1 MGRQLITTYTF
12 TPNTRDIILTDVESF
27 TVENIRLI
35 VNETQKVVICSSMK
49 KDTIVSIV
57 NNIITFNES
66 LPLLNQYDKLTIELD
81 LGVSGAEALETE
93 VFEGKTNIANSISNK
108 GIPATS
114 DDTFSIL
121 ANKITQIESSPPEPQ
136 VIAALDTLNGETIS
150 GTSLDK
156 IDAAISSKS
165 AIAVELENTGIEMDG
180 KPLSAYATMLSLD
193 LGTLGVY
200 ILGSDNAEYTA
211 AEWRRII
218 KNNPAPPAAIGVI
231 LRSTSQS
238 FIISINEINKPF
250 DIYNKLIP
258 NLTSYT
264 SNQNLY
270 KDLDGYTNSLRI
282 MQFANPAMLTEEQ
295 GVYKCANLA
304 SFPSVGLPGLIYLDL
319 STNKAYWWVEGR
331 YVDQGVKPYVDSRSM
346 AGSQATEYAW
356 NYKAYV
362 GDPRQWY
369 LPSIGQLMLIF
380 ANNIAI
386 NDCLNATNNLQ
397 LSTVNWWSS
406 TQSTV
411 PLMWN
416 LTGGTGNVFSNTRNT
431 SNVVRAVSA
440 Y

>member
-12 TPNTRDIILTDVESF
+12 TPNTRDIILTDVENF

-81 LGVSGAEALETE
+81 LGVSGTEALEAE
-93 VFEGKTNIANSISNK
+93 VYEGKTNIASSISDK

-114 DDTFSIL
+114 ADTFSIL
-121 ANKITQIESSPPEPQ
+121 ANKITQIESNPPEPQ
-136 VIAALDTLNGETIS
+136 VIAALDTLNGETIP

-156 IDAAISSKS
+156 IDVAISSKS

-180 KPLSAYATMLSLD
+180 KPLSLYAPMLRWA

-211 AEWRRII
+211 AEWRMI

-238 FIISINEINKPF
+238 FIISIDEISKPF
-250 DIYNKLIP
+250 DVYNKIIP
-258 NLTSYT
+258 NLTSFT

-282 MQFANPAMLTEEQ
+282 MQFANPAMLTEAQ
-295 GVYKCANLA
+295 GVYKYSSLA
-304 SFPSVGLPGLIYLDL
+304 SFPSVGLSGLIYLDL
-319 STNKAYWWVEGR
+319 STNKAYWWVEGQ

-346 AGSQATEYAW
+346 VGSAATEYAW

-362 GDPRQWY
+362 GDTRQWY
-369 LPSIGQLMLIF
+369 LPSVGQLMLIF

-386 NDCLNATNNLQ
+386 NDCLNAINNLQ
-397 LSTVNWWSS
+397 LNTNYWWSS
-406 TQSTV
+406 TQSTATS
-411 PLMWN
+411 MW
-416 LTGGTGNVFSNTRNT
+416 LVSGGTGNVSFINRFYSCN
-431 SNVVRAVSA
+431 VRAVSA

>member
-1 MGRQLITTYTF
+1 MRTLIKGYTF
-12 TPNTRDIILTDVESF
+12 TAGTRSIDCSNCNPFDI
-27 TVENIRLI
+27 ENIRLI
-35 VNETQKVVICSSMK
+35 VNETKKVVICSSMQ
-49 KDTIVSIV
+49 KDLIVSIV
-57 NNIITFNES
+57 DGVITYAET
-66 LPLLNQYDKLTIELD
+66 LPVLAGGDKLTIELD
-81 LGVSGAEALETE
+81 LGASGTDALETE
-93 VFEGKTNIANSISNK
+93 VFEGKTNIANSISDK

-114 DDTFSIL
+114 ADTFSIL

-136 VIAALDTLNGETIS
+136 VIAALDTLNGETIP
-150 GTSLDK
+150 GTSLNK

-180 KPLSAYATMLSLD
+180 KPLSAYAPMLRWA

-211 AEWRRII
+211 AEWRII
-218 KNNPAPPAAIGVI
+218 KNNPTPPAAIGVI

-238 FIISINEINKPF
+238 FIISIDEISKPF
-250 DIYNKLIP
+250 DVYNKLIP
-258 NLTSYT
+258 NLTSFT

-282 MQFANPAMLTEEQ
+282 MQFANPAMLTESQ

-319 STNKAYWWVEGR
+319 STNKAYWWVEGQ

-386 NDCLNATNNLQ
+386 NDCLNAINNLQ
-397 LSTVNWWSS
+397 LNNGNWWSS
-406 TQSTV
+406 TQSAAAYMCFL
-411 PLMWN
+411 P
-416 LTGGTGNVFSNTRNT
+416 GGAGNVGSNLR
-431 SNVVRAVSA
+431 SSIYVVRAVSA

>member
-12 TPNTRDIILTDVESF
+12 TPNTRDIILTDVENF

-66 LPLLNQYDKLTIELD
+66 LPSLNQYDQLTIELD

-93 VFEGKTNIANSISNK
+93 VFEGKTNIANSISDK

-114 DDTFSIL
+114 ADTFSIL

-136 VIAALDTLNGETIS
+136 VIAALDTLNGETIP

-180 KPLSAYATMLSLD
+180 KPLSAYAPMLRWA

-200 ILGSDNAEYTA
+200 ILGSDKAEYTA
-211 AEWRRII
+211 AEWRII
-218 KNNPAPPAAIGVI
+218 KNNPAPPSAIGVI

-238 FIISINEINKPF
+238 FIISIDEISKPF
-250 DIYNKLIP
+250 NVYNKLIP
-258 NLTSYT
+258 NLTSFT

-282 MQFANPAMLTEEQ
+282 MQFANPAMLTEAQ
-295 GVYKCANLA
+295 GVYKYADLA
-304 SFPSVGLPGLIYLDL
+304 SFPPVGLSGLVYLDL
-319 STNKAYWWVEGR
+319 STNQAYWWVEGK
-331 YVDQGVKPYVDSRSM
+331 YVNQGIKPYVDSNSGI
-346 AGSQATEYAW
+346 GSPATEYAW

-386 NDCLNATNNLQ
+386 NDCLNAINNLQ
-397 LSTVNWWSS
+397 LSTNYWWSS
-406 TQSTV
+406 TQSTATI
-411 PLMWN
+411 MWG
-416 LTGGTGNVFSNTRNT
+416 LAGGSGNVYATNRIVSC
-431 SNVVRAVSA
+431 VVRAVSA

>member
-1 MGRQLITTYTF
+1 MRTLIKGYTF
-12 TPNTRDIILTDVESF
+12 TAGTRSIDCSNCNPFDI
-27 TVENIRLI
+27 ENIRLI
-35 VNETQKVVICSSMK
+35 INETQKVVICSSMQ
-49 KDTIVSIV
+49 KDLIVSIIDGV
-57 NNIITFNES
+57 ITYAET
-66 LPLLNQYDKLTIELD
+66 LPVLAGGDKLTIELD

-93 VFEGKTNIANSISNK
+93 VFEGKTNIANSISDK

-114 DDTFSIL
+114 ADTFSIL
-121 ANKITQIESSPPEPQ
+121 ANKITQLENTPPEPQ
-136 VIAALDTLNGETIS
+136 VIAALDALNGETVS
-150 GTSLDK
+150 GTSLNK

-180 KPLSAYATMLSLD
+180 KPLSGYAPMLRWA

-211 AEWRRII
+211 AEWRII

-238 FIISINEINKPF
+238 FIISINEVSKTF
-250 DIYNKLIP
+250 DVYNIFIP
-258 NLTSYT
+258 NLTVFAG
-264 SNQNLY
+264 NQNIY

-282 MQFANPAMLTEEQ
+282 MQFANPAMLTQAQ
-295 GVYKCANLA
+295 GVYKYSNLA

-331 YVDQGVKPYVDSRSM
+331 YLDQGVKPCVDSRSM
-346 AGSQATEYAW
+346 VGSQATEYAW

-362 GDPRQWY
+362 GDTRQWY

-386 NDCLNATNNLQ
+386 NDCLNAINNLQ
-397 LSTVNWWSS
+397 LNAGNWWSS
-406 TQSTV
+406 TQSSASA
-411 PLMWN
+411 MWY
-416 LTGGTGNVFSNTRNT
+416 LAGGTGNVTNGGSRNG
-431 SNVVRAVSA
+431 SYVVRAVSA

>member
-1 MGRQLITTYTF
+1 MRTLIKEYTF
-12 TPNTRDIILTDVESF
+12 TAGTRSIDCSNCSPFDI
-27 TVENIRLI
+27 ENIRLI
-35 VNETQKVVICSSMK
+35 VNETKKVVICSSMQ
-49 KDTIVSIV
+49 KDLIASIV
-57 NNIITFNES
+57 DGVITYVET
-66 LPLLNQYDKLTIELD
+66 LPVLADGDKLTIELD
-81 LGVSGAEALETE
+81 LGVSGAEALEVE
-93 VFEGKTNIANSISNK
+93 VFEGKTNIANSISDK

-114 DDTFSIL
+114 ADTFSIL
-121 ANKITQIESSPPEPQ
+121 ANKITQIESNPPDPQ
-136 VIAALDTLNGETIS
+136 VTAALDTLNGEIIP

-180 KPLSAYATMLSLD
+180 KPLAAYAPMLRWA

-200 ILGSDNAEYTA
+200 ILGSDNSEYTA
-211 AEWRRII
+211 AEWRII
-218 KNNPAPPAAIGVI
+218 KDNPAPPSAIGII

-238 FIISINEINKPF
+238 FIISIDEISKPF
-250 DIYNKLIP
+250 DVYNKLIP
-258 NLTSYT
+258 NLTSFT

-295 GVYKCANLA
+295 GVYKYANLA
-304 SFPSVGLPGLIYLDL
+304 SFPSVGLPGLVYLDL
-319 STNKAYWWVEGR
+319 STNQAYWWVEGQ
-331 YVDQGVKPYVDSRSM
+331 YVEQGVKPYVDQNSKV
-346 AGSQATEYAW
+346 GSQATEYAW

-386 NDCLNATNNLQ
+386 NDCLNAINNLQ
-397 LSTVNWWSS
+397 LSTGQWWSS
-406 TQSTV
+406 TQATASF
-411 PLMWN
+411 MWGVAGSN
-416 LTGGTGNVFSNTRNT
+416 GNVAIASRY
-431 SNVVRAVSA
+431 SSYVVRAVSA

>member
-12 TPNTRDIILTDVESF
+12 TPNTRDIILTDVENF

-81 LGVSGAEALETE
+81 LGVSGAEALEAE
-93 VFEGKTNIANSISNK
+93 VFEGKTNIANSISDK

-114 DDTFSIL
+114 ADTFSVL
-121 ANKITQIESSPPEPQ
+121 ANKITQIESNPPEPQ
-136 VIAALDTLNGETIS
+136 VIAALDTLNGETIP
-150 GTSLDK
+150 GTSLNK
-156 IDAAISSKS
+156 IDAASGSKA

-180 KPLSAYATMLSLD
+180 KPLSAYAPMLRWA

-211 AEWRRII
+211 AEWQII
-218 KNNPAPPAAIGVI
+218 KNNPTPPAAIGVI

-238 FIISINEINKPF
+238 FLISINEISKPF
-250 DIYNKLIP
+250 DVYNKLIP
-258 NLTSYT
+258 NLTSFT

-295 GVYKCANLA
+295 GVYKYADLA
-304 SFPSVGLPGLIYLDL
+304 SFPPVGVSGLIYLDL
-319 STNKAYWWVEGR
+319 STKQAYWWVEGQ
-331 YVDQGVKPYVDSRSM
+331 YVNQGVKPCVDSRSM
-346 AGSQATEYAW
+346 VGSQATEYAW

-362 GDPRQWY
+362 GDTRQWY

-386 NDCLNATNNLQ
+386 NDCLNAINNLQ
-397 LSTVNWWSS
+397 LNAGYWWSS
-406 TQSTV
+406 TQSTATA
-411 PLMWN
+411 MW
-416 LTGGTGNVFSNTRNT
+416 GVSGSTGNVGTNSRNA
-431 SNVVRAVSA
+431 SGVVRAVSA

>member
-1 MGRQLITTYTF
+1 MRTLIKGYTF
-12 TPNTRDIILTDVESF
+12 TAGTRIIDCSSCNPFDI
-27 TVENIRLI
+27 ENIRLI
-35 VNETQKVVICSSMK
+35 VNETKKVVICSSMQ
-49 KDTIVSIV
+49 KDLIVSIV
-57 NNIITFNES
+57 DGVITYAET
-66 LPLLNQYDKLTIELD
+66 LPVLAGGDKLTIELD

-93 VFEGKTNIANSISNK
+93 VFEGKTNIANSISDK

-114 DDTFSIL
+114 ADTFSIL

-136 VIAALDTLNGETIS
+136 VIAALDGLNGEVIP

-165 AIAVELENTGIEMDG
+165 AIVVELENTGIEMDG
-180 KPLSAYATMLSLD
+180 KPLSAYAPMLRWA

-211 AEWRRII
+211 AEWRII
-218 KNNPAPPAAIGVI
+218 KNNPTPPAAIGVI

-238 FIISINEINKPF
+238 FIISVDEISKPF
-250 DIYNKLIP
+250 NVYNKVIP
-258 NLTSYT
+258 NLTSFI

-282 MQFANPAMLTEEQ
+282 MQFANPAMLTESQ
-295 GVYKCANLA
+295 GVFKCANLA
-304 SFPSVGLPGLIYLDL
+304 SFPAVGLPGLIYLDL
-319 STNKAYWWVEGR
+319 STNKAYWWVEGQ
-331 YVDQGVKPYVDSRSM
+331 YVDQGVKPYVDQQSM

-380 ANNIAI
+380 ANTIAI
-386 NDCLNATNNLQ
+386 NDCLNAINNLQ
-397 LSTVNWWSS
+397 LNTGNWWSS
-406 TQSTV
+406 TQSTAAYLWIV
-411 PLMWN
+411 
-416 LTGGTGNVFSNTRNT
+416 TGSNGTVNYTYRYYSC
-431 SNVVRAVSA
+431 VVRAVSA

>member
-1 MGRQLITTYTF
+1 MGRQLITTYIF
-12 TPNTRDIILTDVESF
+12 TPNTRDIILTGVENF

-57 NNIITFNES
+57 NNVITFNES

-81 LGVSGAEALETE
+81 LGVSGAEALEVE
-93 VFEGKTNIANSISNK
+93 VLDGKTNIANSISDK

-114 DDTFSIL
+114 TDTFSIL
-121 ANKITQIESSPPEPQ
+121 ANKITQIESNPPEPQ
-136 VIAALDTLNGETIS
+136 VIAALDTLNGETIP

-156 IDAAISSKS
+156 IDAAIDSKS
-165 AIAVELENTGIEMDG
+165 SIAVELENTGIEMDG
-180 KPLSAYATMLSLD
+180 KPLSAYAPMLRWA

-211 AEWRRII
+211 AEWRII
-218 KNNPAPPAAIGVI
+218 KNNPTPPAAIGVI

-238 FIISINEINKPF
+238 FIISIDEISKPF
-250 DIYNKLIP
+250 NVYNKLIP
-258 NLTSYT
+258 NLTSFT

-282 MQFANPAMLTEEQ
+282 MQFANPAMLTEAQ
-295 GVYKCANLA
+295 GVYKCANFA
-304 SFPSVGLPGLIYLDL
+304 SFPAVGSPGLIYIDM
-319 STNKAYWWVEGR
+319 STNKAYWFVEGK
-331 YVDQGVKPYVDSRSM
+331 YVDQGVKPYVDQN
-346 AGSQATEYAW
+346 AGVGSQATEYAW

-362 GDPRQWY
+362 GDTRQWY

-380 ANNIAI
+380 SNNIAI
-386 NDCLNATNNLQ
+386 NDCLNAINNLQ
-397 LSTVNWWSS
+397 LSTNYWWSS
-406 TQSTV
+406 TQSSATY
-411 PLMWN
+411 MWFVS
-416 LTGGTGNVFSNTRNT
+416 GGPGGVGSGTRGG
-431 SNVVRAVSA
+431 SGVVRAVSA

>member
-1 MGRQLITTYTF
+1 MARQLITTYTF
-12 TPNTRDIILTDVESF
+12 TSNTRDIILTDVENF

-93 VFEGKTNIANSISNK
+93 VFEGKTNIANSISDK

-114 DDTFSIL
+114 ADTFSIL
-121 ANKITQIESSPPEPQ
+121 ANKITQIESNPPEPQ
-136 VIAALDTLNGETIS
+136 VIAALDTLNGETIP
-150 GTSLDK
+150 GTSLNK

-180 KPLSAYATMLSLD
+180 KPLSAYAPMLRWA

-211 AEWRRII
+211 AEWRII
-218 KNNPAPPAAIGVI
+218 KNNPTPPAAIGVI

-238 FIISINEINKPF
+238 FIISIDEISKPF

-258 NLTSYT
+258 NLASFT

-270 KDLDGYTNSLRI
+270 KNLDGYTNSLRI
-282 MQFANPAMLTEEQ
+282 MQVANPAMLTEEQ
-295 GVYKCANLA
+295 GVYKYANLA
-304 SFPSVGLPGLIYLDL
+304 SFPSVGLPGLIYIDL
-319 STNKAYWWVEGR
+319 STNKAYWWVEGQ

-346 AGSQATEYAW
+346 VGSQATEYAW

-386 NDCLNATNNLQ
+386 NDCLNAINNLQ
-397 LSTVNWWSS
+397 LNTGTWWSS
-406 TQSTV
+406 TQSAAAN
-411 PLMWN
+411 MW
-416 LTGGTGNVFSNTRNT
+416 LVTGSSGNVNANGRSY
-431 SNVVRAVSA
+431 SCVVRAVSA

>member
-1 MGRQLITTYTF
+1 M
-12 TPNTRDIILTDVESF
+12 
-27 TVENIRLI
+27 
-35 VNETQKVVICSSMK
+35 
-49 KDTIVSIV
+49 
-57 NNIITFNES
+57 
-66 LPLLNQYDKLTIELD
+66 
-81 LGVSGAEALETE
+81 
-93 VFEGKTNIANSISNK
+93 
-108 GIPATS
+108 ATS
-114 DDTFSIL
+114 DKL
-121 ANKITQIESSPPEPQ
+121 Q
-136 VIAALDTLNGETIS
+136 VIATKLQESYSAAQAKGASIPLNRGISQLPDCINSIPISSSDPDLTAALDGLNGEVIPGS
-150 GTSLDK
+150 SMIK
-156 IDAAISSKS
+156 IDAASGSKA

-180 KPLSAYATMLSLD
+180 KPLSAYAPMLRWA

-211 AEWRRII
+211 AEWRII
-218 KNNPAPPAAIGVI
+218 KNNPTPPTAIGVI

-238 FIISINEINKPF
+238 FIISIDEISKPF
-250 DIYNKLIP
+250 DVYNQLIP
-258 NLTSYT
+258 NLTSFT

-282 MQFANPAMLTEEQ
+282 MQFANPAMLTESQ

-319 STNKAYWWVEGR
+319 STNQAYWWVEGQ

-386 NDCLNATNNLQ
+386 NDCLNAINNLQ
-397 LSTVNWWSS
+397 LNTGNWWSS
-406 TQSTV
+406 TQSAATSV
-411 PLMWN
+411 WL
-416 LTGGTGNVFSNTRNT
+416 LRGSDGNVNFTTRYL
-431 SNVVRAVSA
+431 SYIVRAVSA